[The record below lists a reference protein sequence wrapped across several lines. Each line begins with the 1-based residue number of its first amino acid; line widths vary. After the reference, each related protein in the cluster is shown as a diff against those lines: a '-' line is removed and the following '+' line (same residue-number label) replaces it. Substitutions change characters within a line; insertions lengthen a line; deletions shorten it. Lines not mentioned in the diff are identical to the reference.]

1 MTWFRMTFV
10 CHGLIFH
17 SLLYSDMPA
26 ENDKRDPRELLILAK
41 KGDRQAYGALYEI
54 YLTPVYRFIFFR
66 VRGRDEAEDLTQ
78 TVFLKV
84 FQSLENF
91 QLGSTSPLA
100 YFLTVARNAVID
112 FWRKKKEARLDDETE
127 FFQNLAG
134 GEDASRS
141 LELAEAG
148 ATVRRFLALLDEE
161 GREILTLRFLSEL
174 SHAEIAS
181 VIGKSEEAIR
191 QIQCRALK
199 KIREKLSGSP
209 S

>member
-1 MTWFRMTFV
+1 
-10 CHGLIFH
+10 
-17 SLLYSDMPA
+17 MPA

-100 YFLTVARNAVID
+100 YFLTAARNIVID

-134 GEDASRS
+134 GEEASRQ
-141 LELAEAG
+141 LEQAEAG
-148 ATVRRFLALLDEE
+148 ATVRRLLALLEGDE
-161 GREILTLRFLSEL
+161 REVLTLRFLSEL
-174 SHAEIAS
+174 SHAEIAV

-199 KIREKLSGSP
+199 KIREIYGRAENN
-209 S
+209 